1 MAEKKKMKAGDNI
14 AMAQSKRVRLSPI
27 SVKNK
32 SAISLRVEG
41 GGRRN

>member
-1 MAEKKKMKAGDNI
+1 VEKKMMMKAGGNV
-14 AMAQSKRVRLSPI
+14 AMARSKRERLSPI